1 MQQIHTKGDNG
12 NNYLTR
18 IYGCKNNIKYDQ
30 QLYHRWCTADHS
42 QINTTDH
49 IKDLKLTCLI
59 MCRTDN
65 SNDKSQKNTKK
76 YSKKSNDDGIF
87 QTGQNELPAI
97 VVQKVKLKL
106 FNKTQNFH
114 PFQNYRFRNPEN
126 IPGYPEPDHS
136 LLNPATNICFS
147 AYPFRIL

>member
-30 QLYHRWCTADHS
+30 QLYHRWGATDHS

-65 SNDKSQKNTKK
+65 SNDKSQKIPRSTAKK
-76 YSKKSNDDGIF
+76 VMMMVFFRPDKMNCQRLSSR
-87 QTGQNELPAI
+87 
-97 VVQKVKLKL
+97 KL
-106 FNKTQNFH
+106 N
-114 PFQNYRFRNPEN
+114 
-126 IPGYPEPDHS
+126 
-136 LLNPATNICFS
+136 
-147 AYPFRIL
+147 

>member
-30 QLYHRWCTADHS
+30 QLYHRWGATDHS

>member
-1 MQQIHTKGDNG
+1 
-12 NNYLTR
+12 
-18 IYGCKNNIKYDQ
+18 
-30 QLYHRWCTADHS
+30 
-42 QINTTDH
+42 
-49 IKDLKLTCLI
+49 